1 MTFVD
6 PGISRVR
13 QVPIPGCTPARLL
26 ALFTLTEWDTARH
39 KWRGHLGGEDDR
51 CAFDFAELFTI
62 ATRQLVRRAG
72 GRNLRFA
79 FDYRGPLAIIAGEA
93 IAMRRSLHRML
104 LGLTDLVESGVVVLE
119 AQTRLTPFDHCHV
132 EVSAVG
138 SGALASQG
146 MLSTVVSRLQL
157 AQESGF
163 ADSAGLRLR
172 RASGDCP
179 ITGAR
184 IDFEASPIAGVLFR
198 ARWRLPA
205 EQPING
211 TVPHARG
218 ALAWIVDAR
227 EGAGGLLTRR
237 LQRLGWDTVEFK
249 SCAEVF
255 ARLRGMGDAN
265 RAPSLL
271 LIVGSR
277 SIPPSSLRGLRDALP
292 ATARCFYGV
301 APGSPALMDR
311 DGFHGFEVWV
321 RPFSPAQLHRLT
333 ACVAEPPPCS
343 TTPATPRRP
352 LVLVVDDNE
361 VNRIVAVALVETLG
375 FDAATACDGLEALK
389 QCERLHPA
397 IVLMDLDMP
406 GMDGLTATWRLR
418 ELERAGAIAPCSVV
432 AATADTT
439 AEARQACAAA
449 GMDGYLTKPLTMSAL
464 DAELHRLCA
473 GCVQ

>member
-1 MTFVD
+1 
-6 PGISRVR
+6 
-13 QVPIPGCTPARLL
+13 
-26 ALFTLTEWDTARH
+26 
-39 KWRGHLGGEDDR
+39 LGGEDDR
-51 CAFDFAELFTI
+51 SAFDFAELFTV
-62 ATRQLVRRAG
+62 ATRHLARRVS

-93 IAMRRSLHRML
+93 VAMRRSLHRVL
-104 LGLTDLVESGVVVLE
+104 HGLVDLVDSGVVVLE

-138 SGALASQG
+138 SGALASEG

-157 AQESGF
+157 VPESGF
-163 ADSAGLRLR
+163 ADPMGQRLR

-179 ITGAR
+179 ITGAH

-205 EQPING
+205 ERPVQG
-211 TVPHARG
+211 SVPNARG

-237 LQRLGWDTVEFK
+237 LLRLGWDTVEFN
-249 SCAEVF
+249 SCTEVF
-255 ARLRGMGDAN
+255 ARLRGGGHAN
-265 RAPSLL
+265 VAPSLL
-271 LIVGSR
+271 LVVGSR
-277 SIPPSSLRGLRDALP
+277 SIPPSALRGLRDALP
-292 ATARCFYGV
+292 ATVRCFYGV

-311 DGFHGFEVWV
+311 DGFHGLEVWV

-333 ACVAEPPPCS
+333 ACVAESSPCS
-343 TTPATPRRP
+343 TTPATTPRASPRP

-361 VNRIVAVALVETLG
+361 VNRIVAAALVESLG
-375 FDAATACDGLEALK
+375 FDAATACDGIEALE

-406 GMDGLTATWRLR
+406 GMDGVSATRQLR
-418 ELERAGAIAPCSVV
+418 ELERAGALAPCSIV
-432 AATADTT
+432 AATADTS
-439 AEARQACAAA
+439 AEARQACVAA
-449 GMDGYLTKPLTMSAL
+449 GMDGYLTKPLKASTL
-464 DAELHRLCA
+464 GAELHRLCA

>member
-1 MTFVD
+1 M
-6 PGISRVR
+6 
-13 QVPIPGCTPARLL
+13 
-26 ALFTLTEWDTARH
+26 
-39 KWRGHLGGEDDR
+39 GGEDHR
-51 CAFDFAELFTI
+51 SAFDFAELFTV
-62 ATRQLVRRAG
+62 ATRHLARRAS

-93 IAMRRSLHRML
+93 IAMRRSLHRVL
-104 LGLTDLVESGVVVLE
+104 HGLVDLVESGVVVLE

-138 SGALASQG
+138 SGALASEG

-157 AQESGF
+157 VQESGF
-163 ADSAGLRLR
+163 ADPAGQRLR

-205 EQPING
+205 ERPVKG
-211 TVPHARG
+211 AVPDARG

-227 EGAGGLLTRR
+227 EGAGGLLMQR
-237 LQRLGWDTVEFK
+237 LQRLGWTTRQFN
-249 SCAEVF
+249 SCTEVF
-255 ARLRGMGDAN
+255 ARLRGRGQAD
-265 RAPSLL
+265 RVPSLL
-271 LIVGSR
+271 LVVGSR
-277 SIPPSSLRGLRDALP
+277 SIPPSALRGLRDALP
-292 ATARCFYGV
+292 ATARGFYGV

-321 RPFSPAQLHRLT
+321 RPFSPAELHRLT
-333 ACVAEPPPCS
+333 ACVAEPSPCS
-343 TTPATPRRP
+343 TNPAAPPRP
-352 LVLVVDDNE
+352 LVLVVDDHE
-361 VNRIVAVALVETLG
+361 VNRIVAAELVRALG
-375 FDAATACDGLEALK
+375 FDAVTACDGIEALA

-397 IVLMDLDMP
+397 VVLMDLDMP
-406 GMDGLTATWRLR
+406 GMDGITATRQLR
-418 ELERAGAIAPCSVV
+418 ELERAGALAPCSIV

-439 AEARQACAAA
+439 EETRQACVAV
-449 GMDGYLTKPLTMSAL
+449 GMDGYLTKPLRASTL
-464 DAELHRLCA
+464 GAELHRLCA